1 MRTYRSHSGVS
12 VLSDFL
18 EVPGLGFL
26 PVNAFV
32 IHAAQPVVVDT
43 GLGLPGRDFT
53 AFLAEVIDPADIA
66 WIWLTHPDRDHTGGL
81 FALLDAAPR
90 ARVVTTF
97 VGAGIMSAEHPLP
110 INRIYLLNPGQS
122 LDAGDRRLTGFRPPL
137 FDNPAT
143 VGILDT
149 TTGTCLSS
157 DCFGAPLPTAE
168 LATAQDAAAASPDQV
183 RAAQLLWATVDSPWV
198 HAVDRAKFAASF
210 GPLRDFGPSAIFST
224 HLPPVTSEISALFA
238 ALLDAPQASPFT
250 GPDQAAL
257 EAMLRELQP
266 AQPDRPA
273 ARTRVINPSPVQTRI

>member
-1 MRTYRSHSGVS
+1 MHTYRARPDVS
-12 VLSDFL
+12 VLADYL
-18 EVPGLGFL
+18 EVPGIGFV

-43 GLGLPGRDFT
+43 GLGLSDRDFV
-53 AFLAEVIDPADIA
+53 ASLADVIDPADVR

-81 FALLDAAPR
+81 FALLEAAPE

-97 VGAGIMSAEHPLP
+97 VGAGIMSTERPLP
-110 INRIYLLNPGQS
+110 MDRIYLLNQGQS

-149 TTGTCLSS
+149 STGVCFSS
-157 DCFGAPLPTAE
+157 DCFGAPLPTAD
-168 LATAQDAAAASPDQV
+168 LATAEDTAASDPGEL

-198 HAVDRAKFAASF
+198 HAVDSAKFAASF
-210 GPLRDFGPSAIFST
+210 APLRDFGPSAIFST
-224 HLPPVTSEISALFA
+224 HLPPVTGSGATLFA
-238 ALLDAPQASPFT
+238 TLLDAPYTSPYT

-257 EAMLRELQP
+257 EAMLREFQP
-266 AQPDRPA
+266 
-273 ARTRVINPSPVQTRI
+273 S

>member
-1 MRTYRSHSGVS
+1 MHIYRAHPDVS
-12 VLSDFL
+12 VLNDYL

-43 GLGLPGRDFT
+43 GLGLSDRDFL
-53 AFLAEVIDPADIA
+53 ACLAEVIDPADVR
-66 WIWLTHPDRDHTGGL
+66 WVWLTHPDRDHTGGL

-90 ARVVTTF
+90 ARIVTTF
-97 VGAGIMSAEHPLP
+97 AGAGIMSAEHPLP
-110 INRIYLLNPGQS
+110 VNRIYLLNPGQS

-143 VGILDT
+143 VGVLDT
-149 TTGTCLSS
+149 STGTCLSS

-168 LATAQDAAAASPDQV
+168 LASVRDAAAAKPDDL

-198 HAVDRAKFAASF
+198 HAVDPAKYAASF
-210 GPLRDFGPSAIFST
+210 APLREFGPSAILST
-224 HLPPVTSEISALFA
+224 HLPPVTGDTAALFA
-238 ALLDAPQASPFT
+238 TLLDAPQASPFT

-257 EAMLRELQP
+257 EAMLREFQP
-266 AQPDRPA
+266 A
-273 ARTRVINPSPVQTRI
+273 